1 MWREAA
7 AEALAEVEFRARVD
21 ATALAEAE
29 RRLDRGLPAQLTALL
44 LETNGI
50 VGEYGTDVVWSLDR
64 IVEQNL
70 LFWSPDTFP
79 GLYMPFDPLLF
90 FGDNGGGDQFAFVLT
105 PQRPD
110 IFVWCHEDDSRL
122 WAARELE
129 DYLHR
134 SLAGDG
140 DWYR

>member
-7 AEALAEVEFRARVD
+7 TAALPEAEFRAPVD
-21 ATALAEAE
+21 APALADAE
-29 RRLDRGLPAQLTALL
+29 RRLGGRLPAQLTALL
-44 LETNGI
+44 TETDGM
-50 VGEYGTDVVWSLDR
+50 VGEYGTDIIWPLDH

-70 LFWSPDTFP
+70 LFRSPDTFP

-90 FGDNGGGDQFAFVLT
+90 FGDNSGGDQFAFVVT
-105 PQRPD
+105 PERPD
-110 IFVWCHEDDSRL
+110 IFVWDHETDSRL

-134 SLAGDG
+134 ALAGDG
-140 DWYR
+140 DWW

>member
-1 MWREAA
+1 MWKEAA
-7 AEALAEVEFRARVD
+7 AEALAEVEFRAPVD

-29 RRLDRGLPAQLTALL
+29 QRFGRVLPTQLTALL
-44 LETNGI
+44 TETNGI

-70 LFWSPDTFP
+70 QFWSPDTFP

-110 IFVWCHEDDSRL
+110 IFVWDHEDDSRL

>member
-1 MWREAA
+1 MWKEAA
-7 AEALAEVEFRARVD
+7 AEALPEVEFRAPVG

-29 RRLDRGLPAQLTALL
+29 RRLGRGLPAQLAALL
-44 LETNGI
+44 METNGI
-50 VGEYGTDVVWSLDR
+50 VGEYGKDVVWTLDR

-105 PQRPD
+105 PERPD
-110 IFVWCHEDDSRL
+110 IFVWDHEDDSRL
-122 WAARELE
+122 WAACELE

>member
-1 MWREAA
+1 MWKEAA
-7 AEALAEVEFRARVD
+7 AEALPEVEFRAPVD
-21 ATALAEAE
+21 ATALAEGE
-29 RRLDRGLPAQLTALL
+29 RRLGRGLPAQLAALL
-44 LETNGI
+44 SETNGI
-50 VGEYGTDVVWSLDR
+50 VGEYGTDVVWSLNR

-79 GLYMPFDPLLF
+79 GLYMPFEPLLF
-90 FGDNGGGDQFAFVLT
+90 FGDDGGGDQFAFVLT
-105 PQRPD
+105 PERPD
-110 IFVWCHEDDSRL
+110 IFVWDHEDDSRV